1 MSMATLSKN
10 TTFIDSIAAELNSL
24 ADELYDVESE
34 ITNFKFKLM
43 NTQLEVNVI
52 EDKIKV
58 EVAFDSTL
66 SNERQREAAAA
77 SERRKSN
84 KWVTAT
90 DKQIPELKQSIA
102 ELEVKKSLIYR
113 KYTTLTSY
121 LKALG
126 NEEL

>member
-1 MSMATLSKN
+1 MATLSKN

-24 ADELYDVESE
+24 ADELYDIESE

-43 NTQLEVNVI
+43 NTQLEIGVI

-66 SNERQREAAAA
+66 SNERQREAATA

-90 DKQIPELKQSIA
+90 DKEIPEFKQSIA

-113 KYTTLTSY
+113 KYTTLISY
-121 LKALG
+121 LKALS
-126 NEEL
+126 NEEI